1 MSGPRVALLGDFG
14 RGDDDASIDGRD
26 ATRLAAAMAHDP
38 PGVTVRLRDP
48 RDLEA
53 PASAISLR
61 LKDLR
66 AFSPEALA
74 LAVPSLQ
81 AVLTFRGEM
90 HAMKGPFGCIPSVV
104 RHYKERIGGEE
115 ERRRLRAKLGFPD
128 DVSWDALAL
137 SAPPER
143 RPAALQRVLHALDHL
158 DEERPDG
165 PFLKEAL
172 DLAKMTEQTEGYV
185 TMRHGAEAMAL
196 QLLHLDCLR
205 MPPTRVLIDTM
216 VEGADQRMAAVLR
229 DLLRDPA
236 FARLETI
243 WMQAAMLA
251 RHGGCQ
257 GLHARGGVTDARV
270 YDALADGATELAVE
284 GAWDLSHDAAVLLR
298 LGRAAAQW
306 GARVWFDL
314 APSEDALAQWDALR
328 SEPGAAA
335 LRPCDARV
343 LLRPPWGPDTAPV
356 KRFNFDEAPGHD
368 GLRWGSTATLAAAL
382 LVQGTGAPTTDAGVT
397 AVSFERLHATEE
409 RVERVGPL
417 RDLRTPEAC
426 WARWQRHGVVSL
438 VARGDRLTLPAPP

>member
-172 DLAKMTEQTEGYV
+172 DLAKVTEQTEGYV

-382 LVQGTGAPTTDAGVT
+382 LVQGTGAPTTDAAVT

>member
-14 RGDDDASIDGRD
+14 RGDDDARLDGRD
-26 ATRLAAAMAHDP
+26 TTTLAAAMAQSP
-38 PGVTVRLRDP
+38 PGLTVRLRDP
-48 RDLEA
+48 RDIAA
-53 PASAISLR
+53 PAEAITLR
-61 LKDLR
+61 FKDLR
-66 AFSPEALA
+66 AFSPEYIA

-81 AVLTFRGEM
+81 ALVTFRSEM
-90 HAMKGPFGCIPSVV
+90 QAMKGPFGCIPSVV
-104 RHYKERIGGEE
+104 RHYKQRLGDEN

-128 DVSWDALAL
+128 GISWDALAL

-143 RPAALQRVLHALDHL
+143 RPVALQRVLHALDRL

-172 DLAKMTEQTEGYV
+172 DLAKMSEKTDGYR

-216 VEGADQRMAAVLR
+216 VDGADQRMAAVLR

-236 FARLETI
+236 FARLETL
-243 WMQAAMLA
+243 WLSAAMLA
-251 RHGGCQ
+251 RHGGFQ
-257 GLHARGGVTDARV
+257 GLHAHGGATDARV
-270 YDALADGATELAVE
+270 HDALADGATELAVE

-298 LGRAAAQW
+298 WGRAAAQW

-314 APSEDALAQWDALR
+314 AASDDALARWGALR

-343 LLRPPWGPDTAPV
+343 LLRPPWGPSTVPV
-356 KRFNFDEAPGHD
+356 KRFNFDEEPAAD
-368 GLRWGSTATLAAAL
+368 GLRWGSTAPLAASL
-382 LVQGTGAPTTDAGVT
+382 LARGMGAV
-397 AVSFERLHATEE
+397 AVSAVTFERLHATEE

-417 RDLRTPEAC
+417 EDPRTPGDC
-426 WARWQRHGVVSL
+426 WARWQRHALVSL
-438 VARGDRLTLPAPP
+438 VACDDHLALPAPP